1 MRRAGKPAP
10 HQPKLEFSKQL
21 VRDIRALLWIVT
33 VGGLMLAFYCVYR
46 QYVGSLPWIASMVG
60 LPWTAHGV
68 VCSFYLNMAKSDHR
82 EGGVTFEAAKAANF
96 GVEDSPDS
104 PAI

>member
-1 MRRAGKPAP
+1 MKRVGRYEPL
-10 HQPKLEFSKQL
+10 QPKLEFSKQL
-21 VRDIRALLWIVT
+21 VQDVRALLWAVT
-33 VGGLMLAFYCVYR
+33 VGGLMLAFYCVHK
-46 QYVGSLPWIASMVG
+46 QYVGSLPWVASIVG

-96 GVEDSPDS
+96 GVGDSPNS